1 MASVSEHVLIL
12 ATGGTIA
19 GQSAILGDNVRYRAG
34 QVGVE
39 ALVAAVPALA
49 SQALQVEQVAQI
61 DSKDMS
67 HALWWSLSQRIAQA
81 LGDDAVAGVVITHGT
96 DTLEETA
103 YWLHRTLRASKP
115 VVLTAAMRPAG
126 SLQADGPQNLLDAV
140 RVASLRGARGV
151 VAVLAGR
158 VLAGHELRKLHNYRI
173 DAFGSADAGP
183 LAILEE
189 GRIRRLRDWPADAA
203 QKWDVCGSAPADWPW
218 VEVIT
223 SHAGASGRVVD
234 LLTNEGVQGLAVAA
248 TGNGTVHAELY
259 AALLRARQRGVAVLR
274 STRCALGHLVDD
286 GGELDDA
293 GGLTPAQARVELL
306 LRLLGAR

>member
-1 MASVSEHVLIL
+1 MARVSEHVLVL

-19 GQSAILGDNVRYRAG
+19 GQSADPADNVRYTAG

-49 SQALQVEQVAQI
+49 GLALQVEQLAQI

-67 HALWWSLSQRIAQA
+67 HALWWKLSHRIQRA
-81 LGDDAVAGVVITHGT
+81 LADEATAGVVITHGT

-103 YWLHRTLRASKP
+103 YWLHRTLQASKP

-140 RVASLRGARGV
+140 NVARLPGARGV
-151 VAVLAGR
+151 MAVMAGR

-173 DAFGSADAGP
+173 DAFGCGDAGP
-183 LAILEE
+183 LALLEE
-189 GRIRRLRDWPADAA
+189 GRVRHLRDWPDDAA
-203 QKWDVCGSAPADWPW
+203 RPVALPQTLPNAWPW
-218 VEVIT
+218 VEIMT

-234 LLTNEGVQGLAVAA
+234 LLVREGVRGLVVAA
-248 TGNGTVHAELY
+248 TGNGSVHAELH
-259 AALLRARQRGVAVLR
+259 AALLRARQQGVAVLR
-274 STRCALGHLVDD
+274 STRCAMGHLVDD
-286 GGELDDA
+286 GGELEGA
-293 GGLTPAQARVELL
+293 GGLTPAQGRVELL
-306 LRLLGAR
+306 LRLLAG